1 MPRTSPYTIELTNE
15 ERRALEA
22 RARKYTLPYRDVFR
36 AQIVLFAAQG
46 LRNDEIARR
55 LNTRRDVVSGWR
67 KRFFEERLAS
77 AFTASPEDGLRRQ
90 AVGPSPGEVLSRKNF
105 SNRFSVWVRD
115 PPRCQAAPAIRF
127 KSAILH

>member
-67 KRFFEERLAS
+67 KRFFEERLAGLEERPRRGRP
-77 AFTASPEDGLRRQ
+77 AVFSPTRGDGGQGGRLR
-90 AVGPSPGEVLSRKNF
+90 AAK
-105 SNRFSVWVRD
+105 D
-115 PPRCQAAPAIRF
+115 P
-127 KSAILH
+127 